1 MAVFQGTLDQHN
13 GITVESVSN
22 ACNDIQDFAVKLE
35 ASLLQWEKE
44 RLRGVWFNVDIS
56 QIEWIPILSQ
66 KGFNIHHAKD
76 NKVSLYLWL
85 PKLESCKIPPYAHNM
100 VGAGALVINDNNQI
114 LVVHERYRTVS
125 FWKLPGG
132 YVDPGEEI
140 GEAAQRE
147 VLEETGIK
155 TEFLSLL
162 SVRHLPSAV
171 FGCSDLYFVVRLKPL
186 SYEITKQDDEVEDCQ
201 WMDIN
206 TFLSHPQV
214 IDHVRNFVKQAILN
228 EKEGIAMIR
237 NKSEHPLT
245 KKPQYIF
252 TVHRVKDD

>member
-1 MAVFQGTLDQHN
+1 MELFQGTLDQHN
-13 GITVESVSN
+13 GITVESMSN
-22 ACNDIQDFAVKLE
+22 ACKDIQDFTVKLE

-56 QIEWIPILSQ
+56 QIDWIPVLSQ
-66 KGFNIHHAKD
+66 KGFNIHHAKG
-76 NKVSLYLWL
+76 NMVSLYLWL
-85 PKLESCKIPPYAHNM
+85 PKNESCKIPPYAHNM
-100 VGAGALVINDNNQI
+100 VGAGALVINEKNQI

-132 YVDPGEEI
+132 YVNPGEEI

-162 SVRHLPSAV
+162 AFRHLPVAV

-186 SYEITKQDDEVEDCQ
+186 SSEITKQDDEVEDCQ
-201 WMDIN
+201 WMDID

-214 IDHVRNFVKQAILN
+214 VNHVRNLVKQALLN
-228 EKEGIAMIR
+228 EKEGIYMLR

-252 TVHRVKDD
+252 TLSQVKDS